1 MEVFDC
7 AELFDINCSGNRLEL
22 LDLSNNENVE
32 ILDCSFNKIKNIKI
46 YTPSIWLLDCEYNY
60 LLDFSFLENIQNSDK
75 IIYFQN
81 QKPLPG
87 GHFNEN
93 DINILKKIYQNN
105 NVEELEWD
113 FNSPE
118 ELMGIT
124 WIYKNGKYYIE
135 QIDLSNRN
143 IKGSIEGELI
153 ELKKLDVSDT
163 KIKEIKLI
171 ALNLQELVCQNAEL
185 INLDL
190 VTPNLK
196 TIFCQYN
203 SLSEETVNNIL
214 NLKNDYEIAT
224 VSPQFPDIQRG
235 DLCVAEKEV
244 LLSFAGE
251 EANNESLQ
259 FLETDP
265 AKWDRVVWTLVDNE
279 YHISEIDISYTDL
292 SGTLDLSQFVY
303 LDKFNIIDST
313 LPKLILPFSESKIDL
328 YTETFFKENEKY
340 GTVIEVAHN
349 YSETEINVNGVPLSG
364 TLYMDAFDYLNQL
377 DIDNTKLEY
386 LILPKND
393 FAYQWIQL
401 YYAGSIKCETLKNV
415 QIAGVAR

>member
-1 MEVFDC
+1 M
-7 AELFDINCSGNRLEL
+7 EL

-105 NVEELEWD
+105 NVEELKWD

-124 WIYKNGKYYIE
+124 WVYKNGKYYIE

-224 VSPQFPDIQRG
+224 VS
-235 DLCVAEKEV
+235 
-244 LLSFAGE
+244 
-251 EANNESLQ
+251 
-259 FLETDP
+259 
-265 AKWDRVVWTLVDNE
+265 
-279 YHISEIDISYTDL
+279 
-292 SGTLDLSQFVY
+292 
-303 LDKFNIIDST
+303 
-313 LPKLILPFSESKIDL
+313 KIDL

-349 YSETEINVNGVPLSG
+349 YSETEMQRMISNLTRGNLIDSQNRLNIKGNEERPWLWRFITWERKNKDGKKHVTEINVNGIPLSG